1 MASGINANLHKRRC
15 LPVAIISALGRLYHD
30 VRQR

>member
-15 LPVAIISALGRLYHD
+15 LLVAIISARGRSNQD
-30 VRQR
+30 VRLQ